1 MDDEQ
6 GQAEQSLTEHRLD
19 QVREALLDVSDS
31 VAGAAQ
37 GAYDQGSRYV
47 RQARAHYP
55 EAQQYIRQS
64 QRAVTHRVTQNPLLA
79 RFTAGV
85 ASYVLA
91 WMIQVN
97 GETKIPAC
105 RITGGRVANTLPTE
119 NTDQHTYRC

>member
-1 MDDEQ
+1 MDDQQSQTEQ
-6 GQAEQSLTEHRLD
+6 NPTEHLLD
-19 QVREALLDVSDS
+19 QVREALLDVSNS

-55 EAQQYIRQS
+55 EAQQYIREG

-79 RFTAGV
+79 LFTAGV

-91 WMIQVN
+91 WMIQGQWRDQDTRV
-97 GETKIPAC
+97 PDF
-105 RITGGRVANTLPTE
+105 GRTSRGYAPHRE
-119 NTDQHTYRC
+119 R

>member
-1 MDDEQ
+1 VDDEQ
-6 GQAEQSLTEHRLD
+6 SQSGQDFTEQLLD

-55 EAQQYIRQS
+55 EAQQYIREG

-79 RFTAGV
+79 LFTAGV
-85 ASYVLA
+85 AGYALA
-91 WMIQVN
+91 WMIHGQRRDR
-97 GETKIPAC
+97 ETHV
-105 RITGGRVANTLPTE
+105 RNHGRTSRGYAPHR
-119 NTDQHTYRC
+119 DR

>member
-1 MDDEQ
+1 VDDEQ

-91 WMIQVN
+91 WMIQGQWRDQDTRV
-97 GETKIPAC
+97 PDY
-105 RITGGRVANTLPTE
+105 GRTSREYAPHRE
-119 NTDQHTYRC
+119 H